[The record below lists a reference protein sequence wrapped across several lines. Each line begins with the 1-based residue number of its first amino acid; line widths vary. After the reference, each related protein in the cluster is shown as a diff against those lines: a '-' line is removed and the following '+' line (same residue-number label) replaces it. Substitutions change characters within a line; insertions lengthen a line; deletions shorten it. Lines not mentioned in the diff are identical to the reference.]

1 LSRADALPIG
11 ESVRGSDEHGFM
23 MVELLAAMF
32 LMAVALTAMIAVF
45 TTSAFGTR
53 RAGQVTTAAF
63 LADAQMETYRAMTSR
78 DIGLDL
84 SAGTVAALDSNYIND
99 PACANSTIGKRCAAD
114 GVAATEIGP
123 TGTSPHSCLTGG
135 TIDTW
140 YSQTHPCTPS
150 RTVDR
155 STTPAS
161 PDGRSYRIDTYIVQ
175 LAATGGSTPQR
186 AEKQVTVVVRSSS
199 ALNTY
204 LARETTIVDC
214 STGMT
219 PGSSDC

>member
-1 LSRADALPIG
+1 LSGAEVLPIG
-11 ESVRGSDEHGFM
+11 EIVRGSDEHGFM

-45 TTSAFGTR
+45 SASAFGTR

-63 LADAQMETYRAMTSR
+63 LADAQMEAYRAMTSR

-84 SAGTVAALDSNYIND
+84 SSGTVAALDSNYIND
-99 PACANSTIGKRCAAD
+99 AACANSTTSKTCAAN

-123 TGTSPHSCLTGG
+123 TGASPHSCA
-135 TIDTW
+135 TINGW
-140 YSQTHPCTPS
+140 YPNTLPCTPS
-150 RTVDR
+150 RTV
-155 STTPAS
+155 SQSSTPAS
-161 PDGRSYRIDTYIVQ
+161 PDGRSYRVDTYIVQ
-175 LAATGGSTPQR
+175 LAATGGATPQR
-186 AEKQVTVVVRSSS
+186 PEKQVTVVVRSSS

-214 STGMT
+214 STGAT
-219 PGSSDC
+219 PGSNDC